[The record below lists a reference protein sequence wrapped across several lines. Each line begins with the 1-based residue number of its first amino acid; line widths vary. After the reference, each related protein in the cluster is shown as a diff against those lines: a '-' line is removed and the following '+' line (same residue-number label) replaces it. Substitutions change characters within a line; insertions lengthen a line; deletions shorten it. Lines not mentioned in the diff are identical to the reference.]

1 MFKADPLV
9 TCPSCGQPNAAREKF
24 CTACAARLGEEPSI
38 GAARPRVAAPSAR
51 DSAFGAPRTVH
62 SGPVPLRAP
71 PPDAAGFWFK
81 FCMAGLVLMLGFLGW
96 ALYVMSGSRAVPP
109 APLAR
114 SVAPA
119 AAGPDVAPPIA
130 SAVAP
135 AVPAAAPAAP
145 AATSPQLMAEPRAAA
160 ARPVARERNRRP
172 ARERAPAVE
181 ADGDAWVMPSR
192 APAVTSSPQFRDAGP
207 PIVEGPRPG
216 AFGQSARPG
225 VVMPAPDLGPPIAV
239 GPGPRYDY
247 STPNAGTPP

>member
-1 MFKADPLV
+1 MFKAEPLV
-9 TCPSCGQPNAAREKF
+9 TCPSCGQSNAAREKF

-51 DSAFGAPRTVH
+51 DRAFGAPRTVH

-114 SVAPA
+114 SAEPA
-119 AAGPDVAPPIA
+119 AAVSDVAPPTA
-130 SAVAP
+130 SAVTP
-135 AVPAAAPAAP
+135 AVPEAAP
-145 AATSPQLMAEPRAAA
+145 AATLPPQPAEPRTAA
-160 ARPVARERNRRP
+160 ARPAARERSTRP

-181 ADGDAWVMPSR
+181 VDGDAWVMPSR
-192 APAVTSSPQFRDAGP
+192 APAVTSARQFRDAGP

-216 AFGQSARPG
+216 AVAESGRPG
-225 VVMPAPDLGPPIAV
+225 VVLPAPDLGPPIAV

-247 STPNAGTPP
+247 STPNAGTPR